1 MYVAAAK
8 IMLAATKVKEEEI
21 FLRIVVFLAASDG
34 EFVEEFN
41 KWIPSPADL
50 AAADQY
56 FFMRCFGIVGTAPFG
71 ALAYLKL
78 GRDEEAYELAKIA
91 VSPEQKTEKT
101 TTFNMCYSTLGIV
114 AAKRGSLDEANGYFT
129 QAMDYAKRSKMPMYE
144 VLTARDC
151 SCSGYS

>member
-1 MYVAAAK
+1 M
-8 IMLAATKVKEEEI
+8 E
-21 FLRIVVFLAASDG
+21 
-34 EFVEEFN
+34 
-41 KWIPSPADL
+41 
-50 AAADQY
+50 
-56 FFMRCFGIVGTAPFG
+56 TAPFG

-144 VLTARDC
+144 VLTARDWKKHLLEPNGRDTGAAEVAIDEAC
-151 SCSGYS
+151 SKMSKTREDLARILN